1 MIDSLQSP
9 FRGPPGPLFYGAL
22 KALVVLVAVLGF
34 VVLTD
39 GCAPPSTAAPTA
51 YGAELEVC
59 RRSAS
64 TCEGYLACRH
74 RIQDKYGRPR
84 SGWCQ

>member
-1 MIDSLQSP
+1 MTSLLQSP

-22 KALVVLVAVLGF
+22 KALVVLVAFL
-34 VVLTD
+34 VVLAD
-39 GCAPPSTAAPTA
+39 CAPPPTVAPAA
-51 YGAELEVC
+51 YGAELDVC

-74 RIQDKYGRPR
+74 RVQDKYGRAR
-84 SGWCQ
+84 TGWCQ

>member
-39 GCAPPSTAAPTA
+39 GCAHPAAAPTA

-74 RIQDKYGRPR
+74 RVQDKYARPR
-84 SGWCQ
+84 TGWCQ

>member
-1 MIDSLQSP
+1 MIAR
-9 FRGPPGPLFYGAL
+9 FRGPPGPLF
-22 KALVVLVAVLGF
+22 LVVLVAVLGF

-39 GCAPPSTAAPTA
+39 CAPPPTVAPAA

-64 TCEGYLACRH
+64 TCQGYLACRH

-84 SGWCQ
+84 TGWCQ

>member
-1 MIDSLQSP
+1 MSLADLS
-9 FRGPPGPLFYGAL
+9 L
-22 KALVVLVAVLGF
+22 KAFVVLVVAFACVVAVN
-34 VVLTD
+34 
-39 GCAPPSTAAPTA
+39 GCTSPAAAPTA

-74 RIQDKYGRPR
+74 RVQDKYGRPR
-84 SGWCQ
+84 TGWCQ

>member
-1 MIDSLQSP
+1 MISSLL
-9 FRGPPGPLFYGAL
+9 PPKGGVFDLAV
-22 KALVVLVAVLGF
+22 KALAVLVVALACALLGE
-34 VVLTD
+34 
-39 GCAPPSTAAPTA
+39 GCAHPAAAPTA

-74 RIQDKYGRPR
+74 RVQDKYGRPR
-84 SGWCQ
+84 TGWCQ

>member
-1 MIDSLQSP
+1 MTLADL
-9 FRGPPGPLFYGAL
+9 AL
-22 KALVVLVAVLGF
+22 KSFVVLVLAF
-34 VVLTD
+34 ACVVVID
-39 GCAPPSTAAPTA
+39 GCAHPAAAPTA

-74 RIQDKYGRPR
+74 RVQDKYARPR
-84 SGWCQ
+84 TGWCQ